1 MSAAGGGSERTARGL
16 LPLVGLGDLTA
27 WSDAPYCSQGRGGSE
42 GAWGER
48 DHHPDSTWKGEI
60 VLRVCTNRAG
70 GSGWPRSSSPGQ
82 ALAETPGPLGS
93 HMRITFLLLF
103 LFIVLPCDTLAASHL
118 FIHSQSL
125 FQTWNSGLKPLSSV
139 SRLMARLFF
148 HGLHPLL
155 LGSFDCAEHT
165 LGNRHLAHVQFLEVR
180 TVCGG
185 GHVNSG
191 VCTCVHV
198 CVPICDVCFS
208 PV

>member
-1 MSAAGGGSERTARGL
+1 MLPTAPRGEEDRRG
-16 LPLVGLGDLTA
+16 PEVRGTITLTA
-27 WSDAPYCSQGRGGSE
+27 PEKVRLCWGCVRTELGAVGGHSAP
-42 GAWGER
+42 
-48 DHHPDSTWKGEI
+48 
-60 VLRVCTNRAG
+60 
-70 GSGWPRSSSPGQ
+70 
-82 ALAETPGPLGS
+82 ALARHLLKTPGPLGS
-93 HMRITFLLLF
+93 HMWITFLLLF